1 MEELA
6 VEVCG
11 KNGAFYKAYVRNIHQ
26 DQVSVAFL
34 NDLNNPKRVP
44 YEECRLPP
52 SNAQRK
58 EIYVDDEIEVY
69 TRADDNEP
77 CGWWLA
83 KIIHKKGEF
92 FVIQYSG
99 WDATFNEI
107 VPRERIRP
115 PNTNGSISRQMY
127 YKVMIDVP
135 PDLKNICKDENTHRE
150 FKKQVNAACV
160 GYNENLNVLVV
171 LSRSELPVKRA
182 AMLSEIHFRSLRTK
196 MLLQSWS
203 DETARQLELAKKQ
216 MGVLERLKLPE
227 HLMGLA
233 IGAQGANIQQ
243 ARKLPGVMSIE
254 VDEENCTFNICGEN
268 ERAVLEARRLLEY
281 AEETVYVPKPLVG
294 KVIGKNGRIIQD
306 IVDRSG
312 VTRVKIEPPDEN
324 QTPEE
329 KQAKKEVS
337 FLFVGTKEC
346 IDNCRMMLDYHVA
359 HLKEVE
365 QMKREKE
372 SLDHQ
377 LQNMGISPPTGPSY
391 IPTPAEMRIGT
402 NLMVA
407 PPDSTGSTG
416 RDRALTTDS
425 YGGDLSEG
433 MSISTDPGTTAR
445 PSTIRIRSSSESDN
459 TESGRLN
466 SQNANRRAPTPT
478 SELTDIREEG
488 EEHGAH
494 KGSSG
499 EPVKDQRKKPSPWFM
514 SNRKRS
520 NSEGKDDKP
529 NGDGRQHQHNG
540 RSNQRP
546 DQRSWNQ
553 GKAQARHS
561 QQSNRSNKSSSN
573 GTQMRS
579 NSGSLSQNWRKQE
592 GRKERS
598 GSDETEAKPSEVA
611 AEETVAE
618 EKVNSEEKS
627 SVESAEQASKG
638 TEKKSCDQ
646 PQAAD
651 APISAEG

>member
-1 MEELA
+1 MGLWISSSQSLTPT
-6 VEVCG
+6 CLSSLSG
-11 KNGAFYKAYVRNIHQ
+11 YGFMDIG
-26 DQVSVAFL
+26 
-34 NDLNNPKRVP
+34 
-44 YEECRLPP
+44 LPP
-52 SNAQRK
+52 ASPSERDIDLKDDKSTLFLIACYARYNCP
-58 EIYVDDEIEVY
+58 YVWVY

-127 YKVMIDVP
+127 YK
-135 PDLKNICKDENTHRE
+135 
-150 FKKQVNAACV
+150 
-160 GYNENLNVLVV
+160 
-171 LSRSELPVKRA
+171 
-182 AMLSEIHFRSLRTK
+182 
-196 MLLQSWS
+196 
-203 DETARQLELAKKQ
+203 LAKKQ
-216 MGVLERLKLPE
+216 MGILERLKLPE

-254 VDEENCTFNICGEN
+254 VDEENCTFNICGE
-268 ERAVLEARRLLEY
+268 
-281 AEETVYVPKPLVG
+281 
-294 KVIGKNGRIIQD
+294 
-306 IVDRSG
+306 
-312 VTRVKIEPPDEN
+312 
-324 QTPEE
+324 
-329 KQAKKEVS
+329 
-337 FLFVGTKEC
+337 
-346 IDNCRMMLDYHVA
+346 
-359 HLKEVE
+359 EVE

-592 GRKERS
+592 GLKERS

-627 SVESAEQASKG
+627 SVESAEQAGKG

-646 PQAAD
+646 PEAAD